1 MGKNAW
7 KGHAAMYNRKN
18 ELCKNSKRIV
28 QAEFIYYP
36 LEAHY

>member
-1 MGKNAW
+1 MVGILQVIF
-7 KGHAAMYNRKN
+7 YNRKN